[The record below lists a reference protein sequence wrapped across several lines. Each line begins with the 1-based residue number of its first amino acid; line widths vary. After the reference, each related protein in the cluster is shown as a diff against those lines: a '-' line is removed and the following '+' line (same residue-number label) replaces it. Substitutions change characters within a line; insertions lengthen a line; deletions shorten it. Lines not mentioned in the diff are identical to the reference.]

1 MEEIDMCWRLKN
13 QGFQIYC
20 YPQST
25 VYHLGGGT
33 LSAQSPQKTY
43 LNFRN
48 NLVMIIKNDYRKGFL
63 FLLFRRMILDG
74 AALIKMLFTQDYKHA
89 IAVLRAHIC
98 LYSTMPS
105 LIKDRK
111 YWREKK
117 TVYNRTGFYQRSV
130 VFDFY
135 LRKKKEFKALS
146 DKDFA
151 TQERK
156 R

>member
-1 MEEIDMCWRLKN
+1 
-13 QGFQIYC
+13 
-20 YPQST
+20 
-25 VYHLGGGT
+25 
-33 LSAQSPQKTY
+33 
-43 LNFRN
+43 
-48 NLVMIIKNDYRKGFL
+48 MIIKNDYRKGFL
-63 FLLFRRMILDG
+63 VLLFRRMIMDG
-74 AALIKMLFTQDYKHA
+74 AALIKVLFTQDYKHA
-89 IAVLRAHIC
+89 TAVLRAHLF
-98 LYSTMPS
+98 LYSNMPS

-117 TVYNRTGFYQRSV
+117 TVYNPTGFYQRSV

-151 TQERK
+151 PQERK